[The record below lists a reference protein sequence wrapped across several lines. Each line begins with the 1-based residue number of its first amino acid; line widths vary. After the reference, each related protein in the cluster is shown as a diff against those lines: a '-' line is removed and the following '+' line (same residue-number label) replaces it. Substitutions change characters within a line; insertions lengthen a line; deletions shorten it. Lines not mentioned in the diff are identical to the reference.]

1 MAVSTQQG
9 QKAKQM
15 WGLLSERRRA
25 SPFVQLC
32 NKLGYML
39 QPKVLCIPWGTGGK
53 PYLFTV
59 ALGESLRMQKNL
71 RVQGSYKLQA
81 IPYNLKS

>member
-1 MAVSTQQG
+1 
-9 QKAKQM
+9 
-15 WGLLSERRRA
+15 
-25 SPFVQLC
+25 
-32 NKLGYML
+32 ML